1 MVSFCGCHLRNY
13 REIQMKLILPNGM
26 TPIGSYQSIRELVA
40 RCEKR
45 GWIKRS
51 RSLNHQEI
59 KHIKD
64 RTKLI
69 EL

>member
-1 MVSFCGCHLRNY
+1 
-13 REIQMKLILPNGM
+13 MKLILPNGM
-26 TPIGSYQSIRELVA
+26 TPIGSYQSIRDLVA